1 MTDPYHEWAD
11 RELMDEHDAHPERFV
26 RYVVQPK
33 KTMNTEPNDG
43 GPAYPCAPTK
53 WNADGY
59 FERDPM
65 HSGMGM
71 TLRDYFA
78 AAALQGIIGSIFCT
92 PQVTYKEC
100 ADRAYG
106 MADAMLAARES

>member
-1 MTDPYHEWAD
+1 
-11 RELMDEHDAHPERFV
+11 MDEHDAHPERFV
-26 RYVVQPK
+26 RYVVKPNK
-33 KTMNTEPNDG
+33 AMNTKPNDG
-43 GPAYPCAPTK
+43 GPAYPQTETLM
-53 WNADGY
+53 N
-59 FERDPM
+59 
-65 HSGMGM
+65 SGFPDIKIKEVTGGM
-71 TLRDYFA
+71 SLRDYFA